1 MASTMDRPAPRVAAE
16 TADLNPTISLK
27 PQASASPTPA
37 ITLSPAAP
45 KSQAEAAP
53 AAVPLSLEEQ
63 TLADRVRVE
72 VERTMQRQ
80 VKGLEYI
87 STGDPAVGLT
97 PKGTIYGR
105 GTLKLYHYRAQ
116 TAEIYRVPV
125 LLVMSLVSK
134 PYILDL
140 TPGQSL
146 VEYLL
151 RRGYDVFMIDWEA
164 PRPDEKTLDL
174 ASYVLDFLPSC
185 VARVKQVTGEPD
197 ISVIGYCFGGVLAL
211 LWAALHPEAGLKNL
225 ATFTTPVDFSKMPLF
240 AAWSDKRYFDVD
252 RLVDTLGN
260 CPPEML
266 STAFDSLR
274 PGGRLAANLRLADRM
289 WDDEFVKAHRMIDR
303 WSSDMLPL
311 AGAYFRDTTQKL
323 MWDNA
328 LLNKTMD
335 VAGRPVD
342 LDKITVPFLH
352 VTAEHDHIVPTAA
365 SAPLIEMIGSVD
377 KEHVTLKGG
386 HVSLIGGPNAVRRMW
401 PKLDEWLA
409 EKSL

>member
-1 MASTMDRPAPRVAAE
+1 MSGEPGLLERGRQEFERALQRNIKGLGYFTSPAPVMG
-16 TADLNPTISLK
+16 
-27 PQASASPTPA
+27 ASAKDVL
-37 ITLSPAAP
+37 I
-45 KSQAEAAP
+45 E
-53 AAVPLSLEEQ
+53 
-63 TLADRVRVE
+63 
-72 VERTMQRQ
+72 
-80 VKGLEYI
+80 
-87 STGDPAVGLT
+87 
-97 PKGTIYGR
+97 R
-105 GTLKLYHYRAQ
+105 GTLRLYHYRPLAD
-116 TAEIYRVPV
+116 EIYRVPV
-125 LLVMSLVSK
+125 LLVMATTNRG
-134 PYILDL
+134 YIFDL

-151 RRGYDVFMIDWEA
+151 QRGYDVFMIDWEA
-164 PRPDEKTLDL
+164 PRADEKTLDL

-197 ISVIGYCFGGVLAL
+197 LSVLGYCFGGVLSL
-211 LWAALHPEAGLKNL
+211 LWAALHPDAGLKNL
-225 ATFTTPVDFSKMPLF
+225 ATFTTPVDFSEMPLF
-240 AAWSDKRYFDVD
+240 ATWSDRRYFDVD
-252 RLVDTLGN
+252 RLIDTLGN
-260 CPPEML
+260 CPAEML

-274 PGGRLAANLRLADRM
+274 PAGRAAGNIRLLDRM

-303 WSSDMLPL
+303 WSSDVLPL
-311 AGAYFRDTTQKL
+311 AGAYFRDTTKRL

-328 LLNKTMD
+328 LFERTMD

-342 LDKITVPFLH
+342 LGAITVPFLH

-365 SAPLIEMIGSVD
+365 SAPLIEMVGSAD

>member
-1 MASTMDRPAPRVAAE
+1 MSAESGLFERGRQEFERALQRNIKGLGYFTSPAPV
-16 TADLNPTISLK
+16 LG
-27 PQASASPTPA
+27 ASAKDVL
-37 ITLSPAAP
+37 I
-45 KSQAEAAP
+45 E
-53 AAVPLSLEEQ
+53 
-63 TLADRVRVE
+63 
-72 VERTMQRQ
+72 
-80 VKGLEYI
+80 
-87 STGDPAVGLT
+87 
-97 PKGTIYGR
+97 R
-105 GTLKLYHYRAQ
+105 GTLRLYHYRPL
-116 TAEIYRVPV
+116 TDEIYRVPV
-125 LLVMSLVSK
+125 LLVMATTNRG
-134 PYILDL
+134 YIFDL

-151 RRGYDVFMIDWEA
+151 QRGYDVFMIDWEA

-211 LWAALHPEAGLKNL
+211 LWAALHPDAGLKNL
-225 ATFTTPVDFSKMPLF
+225 ATFTTPVDFTKMPLF
-240 AAWSDKRYFDVD
+240 ATWSDKRYFDVD
-252 RLVDTLGN
+252 RLVGTLGN
-260 CPPEML
+260 CPAEML
-266 STAFDSLR
+266 YTAFDSLR
-274 PGGRLAANLRLADRM
+274 PGGRVAANIRLLDRM

-303 WSSDMLPL
+303 WSSDVLPL
-311 AGAYFRDTTQKL
+311 AGAYFRDTTKRL

-328 LLNKTMD
+328 LFERTMD

-342 LDKITVPFLH
+342 LGAITVPFLH

-365 SAPLIEMIGSVD
+365 SAPLIEMVGGTD

-401 PKLDEWLA
+401 PKLDQWLA

>member
-1 MASTMDRPAPRVAAE
+1 MSGEAGLLERGRQEFERALQRNIKGLGYFTSPAPV
-16 TADLNPTISLK
+16 LG
-27 PQASASPTPA
+27 ASAKDVL
-37 ITLSPAAP
+37 I
-45 KSQAEAAP
+45 E
-53 AAVPLSLEEQ
+53 
-63 TLADRVRVE
+63 
-72 VERTMQRQ
+72 
-80 VKGLEYI
+80 
-87 STGDPAVGLT
+87 
-97 PKGTIYGR
+97 R
-105 GTLKLYHYRAQ
+105 GTLRLYHYRPL
-116 TAEIYRVPV
+116 TDELYRVPV
-125 LLVMSLVSK
+125 LLVMATTNRG
-134 PYILDL
+134 YILDL